1 MTQLSTSQYLVS
13 RIRMALTSPA
23 KLRLYLY
30 ILLRYPYLWLY
41 FKRYNRRARIAQR
54 LAQARRE
61 FAAAYAAT
69 GGSPL
74 ISIVIPTY
82 NRAQLLVERPLRSIL
97 AQTYPHFEVLVIG
110 DGCTDNTAEM
120 VASLNDPR
128 IRFVNLNERG
138 KYPENPR
145 HRWYVAGT
153 PALNHA
159 EAIMQG
165 LWVAHLDDDEIF
177 TPDHLEK
184 LVRFAEAGDY
194 EFVYSK
200 VRQEQQPGV
209 WAEVGKTPLIKYFYM
224 NHCGHS
230 TTLWRRYLNAF
241 DYDLHSW
248 RINMPGDQNRWSR
261 IQLTDVRIGYLP
273 EVTAIAPLRPG
284 ITLFGHKAED
294 RE

>member
-1 MTQLSTSQYLVS
+1 
-13 RIRMALTSPA
+13 MALTSPS
-23 KLRLYLY
+23 KLMLYLY
-30 ILLRYPYLWLY
+30 ILIRYPFIWLY
-41 FKRYNRRARIAQR
+41 FKRYNHRAQVGQK
-54 LAQARRE
+54 LGQARRE
-61 FAAAYAAT
+61 FAASYASK
-69 GGSPL
+69 GDCPL

-82 NRAQLLVERPLRSIL
+82 NRAQILVDRPLRSIL
-97 AQTYPHFEVLVIG
+97 AQTYENFEVLVIG

-128 IRFVNLNERG
+128 IRYINLQERG
-138 KYPENPR
+138 KYPDNAR

-153 PALNHA
+153 FPVNKGN
-159 EAIMQG
+159 EVSQG

-184 LVRFAEAGDY
+184 LLRFAESGDY

-209 WAEVGKTPLIKYFYM
+209 WIEVGNAPLIKYFYM

-261 IQLTDVRIGYLP
+261 IQLSDVRIGYLP

-284 ITLFGHKAED
+284 TTLFGHEAED
-294 RE
+294 RV